1 MKNLLKLYLWPLI
14 KRFKALFITMI
25 VLTTIG
31 VTSIIA
37 FNGVSRGIEENYNRY
52 QSNSDAPSAFISTS
66 TPFDFYSDGSREK
79 EVENIEGVKTI
90 ERCLFVPCSTYLPS
104 KEESKQTQLF
114 TFDSRRDYYKPNII
128 KQSQLSKD
136 LPNVWV
142 EKGFAKL
149 NHIKPDQT
157 IQVGYAKQYID
168 VNVVGIVS
176 YPDTV
181 VYGATNSMSTENSN
195 FGRLYIE
202 KEELAPLLNNVCKKL
217 ESYISEELDIDLESK
232 EIIERYIKYIN
243 DLDVLVAK
251 QILRFSNRVTIYFD
265 DDANQR
271 ETLNKVK
278 QYLIDNGSTV
288 LESYLFNESLSASL
302 IKSSSAAMKSAGAT
316 ISVFVFATVI
326 IVLTMFLLQ
335 IIREMMRDIGVMQA
349 LGIKKE
355 HIMILLSMFS
365 LIISIIGT
373 AFGVFFGHL
382 LEFGLDKVVG
392 NTFGVAVKAPPLR
405 FGNSLMSLV
414 MVIVASQFAT
424 FFASIRITKL
434 MPVDAL
440 NDQASSKK
448 VLPPSIDKKL
458 QHASPGLR
466 LTVNSVVT
474 KPKRF
479 VTSFLAIF
487 ASAIII
493 FTSIAA
499 LASFRSALNNT
510 FDKYIRY
517 DAQVVFASEPG
528 AFEEELKDYNII
540 GAKDFEETRYAAPVL
555 SFNGKE
561 ETIALQGLKI
571 GSNKVNIPISKKET
585 KDIPLEGVTINMIT
599 AKEFGI
605 KEGDTVKLDNH
616 DVRVAYISSLEAYNV
631 SFCNIDKID
640 QYANTTVVSY
650 LINGVDKEKLVSQVT
665 NYHYDAMVT
674 LTADQ
679 RNYFESRFQTL
690 EMCCI
695 VFIVFS
701 IGLGVLIVSLMMQ
714 TSLMEQKRDLC
725 IMRSVGFSMGQIS
738 AIWSTVT
745 ILQFIMSM
753 IFAIPLSFLATFVF
767 LKLVSTNTAMVLSY
781 ANMWHALI
789 TIGIVAA
796 FLIVSHLACMR
807 IVKKLNI
814 AENTK
819 NRE

>member
-1 MKNLLKLYLWPLI
+1 MKNLFKLYLWPLI

-37 FNGVSRGIEENYNRY
+37 FNGVSRGIAENYNRY
-52 QSNSDAPSAFISTS
+52 QANSQAPSAFVSMS
-66 TPFDFYSDGSREK
+66 TPYDFYADGSREK
-79 EVENIEGVKTI
+79 EVEDIEGVKQI
-90 ERCLFVPCSTYLPS
+90 ERCLYVPCSTYLPQ

-128 KQSQLSKD
+128 KEGQLSKD

-142 EKGFAKL
+142 EKSFAKL
-149 NHIKPDQT
+149 NKIKPNQT
-157 IQVGYAKQYID
+157 IQVGYSKQYLD

-202 KEELAPLLNNVCKKL
+202 KEEIAPLLDGMCKKL
-217 ESYISEELDIDLESK
+217 QTFIDEELDLDSQSK
-232 EIIERYIKYIN
+232 EIIEKYIKYIN

-278 QYLIDNGSTV
+278 QYFVDNGATV
-288 LESYLFNESLSASL
+288 IESYLFNESLSAAL
-302 IKSSSAAMKSAGAT
+302 INSSSAAMKSAGAT

-355 HIMILLSMFS
+355 HIMVLLSMFS
-365 LIISIIGT
+365 LIIAIIGT
-373 AFGVFFGHL
+373 ALGVFFGHL

-392 NTFGVAVKAPPLR
+392 NTFGVDVKAPPLR
-405 FGNSLMSLV
+405 FGNSLMSLI
-414 MVIVASQFAT
+414 MVVVASQLAT
-424 FFASIRITKL
+424 LFSAFRITKL

-458 QHASPGLR
+458 QHASPNIR
-466 LTVNSVVT
+466 LTVNSIVT

-487 ASAIII
+487 ASALII

-499 LASFRSALNNT
+499 LASFRAALNNT

-517 DAQVVFASEPG
+517 DAQVVFASEPSN
-528 AFEEELKDYNII
+528 FEDELKDYNII
-540 GAKDFEETRYAAPVL
+540 GAKDYEETRYAAPVL

-561 ETIALQGLKI
+561 QTIALQGLKI

-585 KDIPLEGVTINMIT
+585 KDIPSEGVTINMIT

-605 KEGDTVKLDNH
+605 KEGDTIKLDNH
-616 DVRVAYISSLEAYNV
+616 DVKVAYISKFEAYNV
-631 SFCNIDKID
+631 SFCNIENIDK
-640 QYANTTVVSY
+640 YANTTVVSY
-650 LINGVDKEKLVSQVT
+650 LINGVDKEKLVCQVT

-725 IMRSVGFSMGQIS
+725 IMRSVGFSMRQIS
-738 AIWSTVT
+738 AIWSAVT
-745 ILQFIMSM
+745 ILQFINSM
-753 IFAIPLSFLATFVF
+753 VLAIPLSFLTTFIF
-767 LKLVSTNTAMVLSY
+767 LKLVSTNAAMILSY
-781 ANMWHALI
+781 ANAWHALI
-789 TIGIVAA
+789 TVGIVAL
-796 FLIVSHLACMR
+796 FLIGSHWACMR

>member
-1 MKNLLKLYLWPLI
+1 MKTLFKLYLWPLI

-37 FNGVSRGIEENYNRY
+37 FNGVSRGIAENYNRY
-52 QSNSDAPSAFISTS
+52 QIISQAPSAFVSMS
-66 TPFDFYSDGSREK
+66 TPYDFYADGSREK
-79 EVENIEGVKTI
+79 EVEDIEGVKKI
-90 ERCLFVPCSTYLPS
+90 ERCLYVPCSTYLPN

-128 KQSQLSKD
+128 KQGQLSKD

-142 EKGFAKL
+142 EKSFAKL
-149 NHIKPDQT
+149 NKIKPDQT
-157 IQVGYAKQYID
+157 IQVGYSKQYLD

-195 FGRLYIE
+195 FGRIYIE
-202 KEELAPLLNNVCKKL
+202 KEELSPLLDGMCKKL
-217 ESYISEELDIDLESK
+217 QTFIDEELDLDSESK
-232 EIIERYIKYIN
+232 ELIEKYIN
-243 DLDVLVAK
+243 YINKLDVLVAK

-278 QYLIDNGSTV
+278 QYFVDNGATV
-288 LESYLFNESLSASL
+288 LESYLFNESLSAAL
-302 IKSSSAAMKSAGAT
+302 INSSSAAMKSAGAT

-349 LGIKKE
+349 LGIRKE
-355 HIMILLSMFS
+355 HIMVLLSMFS
-365 LIISIIGT
+365 LIIAIIGT

-392 NTFGVAVKAPPLR
+392 NTFGVEVKAPPLR
-405 FGNSLMSLV
+405 FTNSLVSLL
-414 MVIVASQFAT
+414 MVVFASQLAT
-424 FFASIRITKL
+424 FFSAFRITKL

-458 QHASPGLR
+458 QHASPNIR
-466 LTVNSVVT
+466 LTVNSIVT

-487 ASAIII
+487 ASALII

-517 DAQVVFASEPG
+517 DAQVVFASDPYD
-528 AFEEELKDYNII
+528 FDEELKDYNII
-540 GAKDFEETRYAAPVL
+540 GAKDYEETRYAAPVL

-561 ETIALQGLKI
+561 QTIALQGLKV

-616 DVRVAYISSLEAYNV
+616 DVKVAYISKFEAYNV
-631 SFCNIDKID
+631 SFCNIENIDK
-640 QYANTTVVSY
+640 YANTTVVSY

-679 RNYFESRFQTL
+679 RNYFESRFRTL
-690 EMCCI
+690 EMCCV
-695 VFIVFS
+695 VFIAFS

-725 IMRSVGFSMGQIS
+725 IMKSIGFSMGQIS
-738 AIWSTVT
+738 AIWSAVT
-745 ILQFIMSM
+745 ILQFINSM
-753 IFAIPLSFLATFVF
+753 IFAIPLSFLTTFIF
-767 LKLVSTNTAMVLSY
+767 LKLVSTNAAMILSY
-781 ANMWHALI
+781 ANAWHALI
-789 TIGIVAA
+789 TVGIVAL
-796 FLIVSHLACMR
+796 FLIGSHWACMR

>member
-37 FNGVSRGIEENYNRY
+37 FNGISKGVEENYNRY
-52 QSNSDAPSAFISTS
+52 KEKSKAPNAFISTDLV
-66 TPFDFYSDGSREK
+66 DFGVNGEK
-79 EVENIEGVKTI
+79 EREILEIEGVKNI
-90 ERCLFVPCSTYLPS
+90 ERCMYVPCSTYLPE
-104 KEESKQTQLF
+104 KQESKQTQLF
-114 TFDSRRDYYKPNII
+114 TFDYRKDYYKPHIVSEGDYSRDYPNI
-128 KQSQLSKD
+128 
-136 LPNVWV
+136 WV
-142 EKGFAKL
+142 ESSFAKL
-149 NHIKPDQT
+149 NNIAPNK
-157 IQVGYAKQYID
+157 IINVGYSEQYIEA
-168 VNVVGIVS
+168 NVVGVVS

-181 VYGATNSMSTENSN
+181 VYGATNTISTENSN

-202 KEELAPLLNNVCKKL
+202 KTEIEGLVDQIIQKLKDFGIDPESDLIKLLEKFTGFF
-217 ESYISEELDIDLESK
+217 SSEI
-232 EIIERYIKYIN
+232 RKY
-243 DLDVLVAK
+243 
-251 QILRFSNRVTIYFD
+251 SNRLTIYFKE
-265 DDANQR
+265 DANQR
-271 ETLNKVK
+271 ETLERVK
-278 QYLIDNGSTV
+278 QYFIDGGHRV
-288 LESYLFNESLSASL
+288 IESYLFNDTLSATL
-302 IKSSSAAMKSAGAT
+302 IKSSSAAIKSAGAA
-316 ISVFVFATVI
+316 ISIFVFATTI

-349 LGIKKE
+349 LGVRKE

-365 LIISIIGT
+365 LIIAIIGT

-382 LEFGLDKVVG
+382 LEFGLDKIVG
-392 NTFGVAVKAPPLR
+392 NTFGVAVKAPPWR
-405 FGNSLMSLV
+405 FSNTILSFG
-414 MVIVASQFAT
+414 MVILASQFAT
-424 FFASIRITKL
+424 LFASIRITKL

-458 QHASPGLR
+458 QHASPGVR
-466 LTVNSVVT
+466 LTVNSIVT

-487 ASAIII
+487 ASGLII

-499 LASFRSALNNT
+499 LWSFRSALNNT

-517 DAQVVFASEPG
+517 DAQVVFASEPLG
-528 AFEEELKDYNII
+528 FEDELKDYNII
-540 GAKDFEETRYAAPVL
+540 GAEDYEETRYAAPTL

-561 ETIALQGLKI
+561 ETIALQGLKV

-585 KDIPLEGVTINMIT
+585 KDIPQEGVTINMII
-599 AKEFGI
+599 ARDLGI
-605 KEGDTVKLDNH
+605 KEGDIVKLDGH
-616 DVRVAYISSLEAYNV
+616 DVKVAFISKLEAYNV
-631 SFCNIDKID
+631 NFCNIEHID
-640 QYANTTVVSY
+640 EYANTTVISY
-650 LINGVDKEKLVSQVT
+650 LINKVDKEKLVKQVT

-679 RNYFESRFQTL
+679 RNYFESRFKTL

-725 IMRSVGFSMGQIS
+725 IMRSVGFSMAQIS
-738 AIWSTVT
+738 GIWSFVT
-745 ILQFIMSM
+745 LLQFILSM
-753 IFAIPLSFLATFVF
+753 TFAIPLSFLATHIFLSFVGT
-767 LKLVSTNTAMVLSY
+767 SSAMVLSY
-781 ANMWHALI
+781 ANGLHILM
-789 TIGIVAA
+789 TIGIVGL
-796 FLIVSHLACMR
+796 FLIGSHVACMGT
-807 IVKKLNI
+807 VKKLNI

>member
-37 FNGVSRGIEENYNRY
+37 FNGVSKGIEENYNRY
-52 QSNSDAPSAFISTS
+52 QKQSQAPSAFISLS
-66 TPFDFYSDGSREK
+66 TPFDFYADGSRDK
-79 EVENIEGVKTI
+79 EVEDVEGVKQM
-90 ERCLFVPCSTYLPS
+90 ERCLYVPCSTFLPN
-104 KEESKQTQLF
+104 KNESKQTQLY
-114 TFDSRRDYYKPNII
+114 TFDHNTDYYKPTIV
-128 KQSQLSKD
+128 KEGSHSRD
-136 LPNVWV
+136 LPDVWV
-142 EKGFAKL
+142 EKSFAKL
-149 NHIKPDQT
+149 NDIRPNQT
-157 IQVGYAKQYID
+157 IKVGYAKQYVD

-181 VYGATNSMSTENSN
+181 VYGATNSVSTENSN
-195 FGRLYIE
+195 FGRLYID
-202 KEELAPLLNNVCKKL
+202 NDQVKKL
-217 ESYISEELDIDLESK
+217 VPELCDALENYISTSGLDAASAAVINHFIDTAK
-232 EIIERYIKYIN
+232 K
-243 DLDVLVAK
+243 LDVLVAK
-251 QILRFSNRVTIYFD
+251 QVLRFSNRITIYFD
-265 DDANQR
+265 EDVNQR
-271 ETLNKVK
+271 ETLNRVR
-278 QYLIDNGSTV
+278 QYFVDNGATI
-288 LESYLFNESLSASL
+288 LESYLFNETLSATL

-316 ISVFVFATVI
+316 ISVFVFATTI

-365 LIISIIGT
+365 LIIAIIGT

-392 NTFGVAVKAPPLR
+392 KAFDIAAKAPPLR
-405 FGNSLMSLV
+405 FWNSLLSLV

-424 FFASIRITKL
+424 LFASIRITKL

-458 QHASPGLR
+458 QHSPPSVR
-466 LTVNSVVT
+466 LTVNSIVT

-487 ASAIII
+487 ASGIII

-499 LASFRSALNNT
+499 LWSFRSALNNT

-517 DAQVVFASEPG
+517 EAQVVFASEPYN
-528 AFEEELKDYNII
+528 FEEELKDYNII
-540 GAKDFEETRYAAPVL
+540 GAEDYEQTKYAAPVL
-555 SFNGKE
+555 SYNGKE

-585 KDIPLEGVTINMIT
+585 RDIPQEGVVINMIT
-599 AKEFGI
+599 AEALGI
-605 KEGDTVKLDNH
+605 KEGDIVQIDTH
-616 DVRVAYISSLEAYNV
+616 DVKVAYISKLEAYNV
-631 SFCNIDKID
+631 SFCNIEHID
-640 QYANTTVVSY
+640 EYANNTVISY

-665 NYHYDAMVT
+665 NYHFDAMVT
-674 LTADQ
+674 LTNDQ
-679 RNYFESRFQTL
+679 RNYFESKFQTL

-725 IMRSVGFSMGQIS
+725 IMRSVGFSMAQIS
-738 AIWSTVT
+738 GIWSFVT
-745 ILQFIMSM
+745 LLQFILSM
-753 IFAIPLSFLATFVF
+753 IFAIPLAFLSTHIF
-767 LKLVSTNTAMVLSY
+767 LTLVNTNTAMVLSY
-781 ANMWHALI
+781 ANGLHVLM
-789 TIGIVAA
+789 TIGIVGL
-796 FLIVSHLACMR
+796 FLTGSHFACMR

>member
-1 MKNLLKLYLWPLI
+1 MKNLIKLYLWPLI

-37 FNGVSRGIEENYNRY
+37 FNGVSRGIAENYHRY
-52 QSNSDAPSAFISTS
+52 QTNSQAPSAFVSMS
-66 TPFDFYSDGSREK
+66 TPYDFYADGSREK
-79 EVENIEGVKTI
+79 DVEDIEGVKQI
-90 ERCLFVPCSTYLPS
+90 ERCLYVPCSTYLP
-104 KEESKQTQLF
+104 KQEESKQTQLF

-128 KQSQLSKD
+128 KQGQLSKD

-142 EKGFAKL
+142 EKSFAKL
-149 NHIKPDQT
+149 NKIKPNQT
-157 IQVGYAKQYID
+157 IQVGYSKQYLD

-202 KEELAPLLNNVCKKL
+202 KEEIAPLLDGMCKKL
-217 ESYISEELDIDLESK
+217 QTFIDEELDLDSQSK
-232 EIIERYIKYIN
+232 EIIEKYIKYIN

-278 QYLIDNGSTV
+278 QYFVDNGATV
-288 LESYLFNESLSASL
+288 IESYLFNESLSAAL
-302 IKSSSAAMKSAGAT
+302 INSSSAAMKSAGAT

-355 HIMILLSMFS
+355 HIMVLLSMFS
-365 LIISIIGT
+365 LIIAIIGT

-392 NTFGVAVKAPPLR
+392 NTFGVDVKAPPLR

-414 MVIVASQFAT
+414 MVVVASQLAT
-424 FFASIRITKL
+424 FFSAFRITKL

-458 QHASPGLR
+458 QHASPNIR
-466 LTVNSVVT
+466 LTVNSIVT

-487 ASAIII
+487 ASALII

-499 LASFRSALNNT
+499 LASFRAALNNT

-517 DAQVVFASEPG
+517 DAQVVFASEPSN
-528 AFEEELKDYNII
+528 FEDELKDYNII
-540 GAKDFEETRYAAPVL
+540 GAKDYEETRYAAPVL

-561 ETIALQGLKI
+561 QTIALQGLKV
-571 GSNKVNIPISKKET
+571 GSNKVNIPISKKKT
-585 KDIPLEGVTINMIT
+585 KDIPSEGVTINMIT

-616 DVRVAYISSLEAYNV
+616 DVKVAYISKFEAYNV
-631 SFCNIDKID
+631 SFCNIENIDK
-640 QYANTTVVSY
+640 YANTTVVSY

-725 IMRSVGFSMGQIS
+725 IMRSVGFSMRQIS
-738 AIWSTVT
+738 AIWSAVT
-745 ILQFIMSM
+745 ILQFINSM
-753 IFAIPLSFLATFVF
+753 VLAIPLSFLTTFIF

-781 ANMWHALI
+781 ANAWHALL
-789 TIGIVAA
+789 TVGIVAL
-796 FLIVSHLACMR
+796 FLIASHWACMR

>member
-31 VTSIIA
+31 VTSIIS
-37 FNGVSRGIEENYNRY
+37 FNGVSRGIQENYTRY
-52 QSNSDAPSAFISTS
+52 QTNSQAPSAFVSMS
-66 TPFDFYSDGSREK
+66 SPFDFYADGSREK
-79 EVENIEGVKTI
+79 EVEDIEGVKTI
-90 ERCLFVPCSTYLPS
+90 ERCLYVPCSTFLPK

-128 KQSQLSKD
+128 KQGQLSKD

-157 IQVGYAKQYID
+157 IQVGYAKQY
-168 VNVVGIVS
+168 VEANVVGIVS

-181 VYGATNSMSTENSN
+181 VYGATNSISTENSN

-202 KEELAPLLNNVCKKL
+202 KEEIAPLLDQVTKKL
-217 ESYISEELDIDLESK
+217 QTYIDEKPDIDLESK
-232 EIIERYIKYIN
+232 TIIERYIKYVG

-271 ETLNKVK
+271 ETLNRVK
-278 QYLIDNGSTV
+278 QYFEDNGAKV
-288 LESYLFNESLSASL
+288 LESYLFNETLSATL

-316 ISVFVFATVI
+316 ISVFVFGTTIV
-326 IVLTMFLLQ
+326 VLTMFLLQ
-335 IIREMMRDIGVMQA
+335 IIREMMREIGVMQA
-349 LGIKKE
+349 IGIKKE
-355 HIMILLSMFS
+355 NIMGLLSIFS
-365 LIISIIGT
+365 FIIAIIGT

-392 NTFGVAVKAPPLR
+392 NTFGVEVKAPPLR
-405 FGNSLMSLV
+405 FGNSLMSFV
-414 MVIVASQFAT
+414 MVVLASQFAT
-424 FFASIRITKL
+424 FFASFRITKL

-458 QHASPGLR
+458 QHSAPNVR
-466 LTVNSVVT
+466 LTVNSIVT

-479 VTSFLAIF
+479 ITSFLAIF

-499 LASFRSALNNT
+499 LWSFRSALNNT

-517 DAQVVFASEPG
+517 DAQVVFASEPYN
-528 AFEEELKDYNII
+528 FEEELRDYNVI
-540 GAKDFEETRYAAPVL
+540 GAEDFEQTKYAAPVL

-585 KDIPLEGVTINMIT
+585 KDIPQEGVVVNMII
-599 AKEFGI
+599 AKSLGI
-605 KEGDTVKLDNH
+605 KEGDTVKIDSH
-616 DVRVAYISSLEAYNV
+616 DVKVAYISKLEAYNV
-631 SFCNIDKID
+631 CFCNIDHID
-640 QYANTTVVSY
+640 EYANTTVISY
-650 LINGVDKEKLVSQVT
+650 LINGVDKEKLVSQAT

-674 LTADQ
+674 LTMDQ
-679 RNYFESRFQTL
+679 RHYFESKFQTL

-738 AIWSTVT
+738 GIWSFVT
-745 ILQFIMSM
+745 LLQFTLSM
-753 IFAIPLSFLATFVF
+753 VFAIPLAFLTTHIF
-767 LKLVSTNTAMVLSY
+767 LSLVNTNTAMVLSY
-781 ANMWHALI
+781 ANGLHVLM
-789 TIGIVAA
+789 TIGIVAS
-796 FLIVSHLACMR
+796 FLIGSHLACMR